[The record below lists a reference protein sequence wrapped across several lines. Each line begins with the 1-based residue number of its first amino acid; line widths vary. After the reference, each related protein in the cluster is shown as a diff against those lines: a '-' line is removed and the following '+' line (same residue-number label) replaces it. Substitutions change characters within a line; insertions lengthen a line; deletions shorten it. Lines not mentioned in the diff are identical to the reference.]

1 MRVWRVAHRTALDT
15 GFPSGPYTG
24 CGVGTKEAERLW
36 DMAGAH
42 SNLTH
47 PSPQADPKLQ
57 GMGDYERCGFDS
69 LDALNAWFEGW
80 GEALSECGFQVWEYE
95 VPDWAVRVGAY
106 GQALFHAEEA
116 VEISA
121 YEFTYSQP
129 ALFA

>member
-1 MRVWRVAHRTALDT
+1 
-15 GFPSGPYTG
+15 
-24 CGVGTKEAERLW
+24 
-36 DMAGAH
+36 
-42 SNLTH
+42 
-47 PSPQADPKLQ
+47 
-57 GMGDYERCGFDS
+57 MGDYERCGFDS